1 MSFPPQFNLPYCN
14 PTVGFHSNLI
24 KISFR
29 FTSSLL
35 TYLTKTAIISTTDT
49 SIIDIIAADIING
62 EMKTSPSKP
71 LSFLPLTPAV
81 FHILLALSGGE
92 QHGYHIMQMIQAD
105 TQGQFRMGPGTLY
118 GTIKR
123 MLNDGLIEET
133 GHRPETTLDD
143 ERRRY
148 YRLTGLGNKVA
159 QAEAERLANLVSK
172 ARLRRLLPSAGPS
185 EGA

>member
-1 MSFPPQFNLPYCN
+1 MKKSLSEPY
-14 PTVGFHSNLI
+14 P
-24 KISFR
+24 
-29 FTSSLL
+29 
-35 TYLTKTAIISTTDT
+35 
-49 SIIDIIAADIING
+49 
-62 EMKTSPSKP
+62 
-71 LSFLPLTPAV
+71 FLPLTPAV
-81 FHILLALSGGE
+81 FHILLALSEGE
-92 QHGYHIMQMIQAD
+92 QHGYRIMQIVQAD

-133 GHRPETTLDD
+133 GERPDPALDD

-172 ARLRRLLPSAGPS
+172 ARSRRLLPSADPS